1 MNFDSRPILGI
12 VSRMQQ
18 SLVHQDV
25 FSPLHIHI
33 QSIPGRE
40 AIEVIPEVVFETREM
55 GVFNV
60 RLTETAENL
69 IEDLHFDALT
79 AVHSGLGGR

>member
-1 MNFDSRPILGI
+1 MGHNN
-12 VSRMQQ
+12 MQEEEEA
-18 SLVHQDV
+18 SKE
-25 FSPLHIHI
+25 
-33 QSIPGRE
+33 PGRE